1 MFLRVFFKKRE
12 FIQKLKE
19 LKDTHPKPM
28 PSLHEVISNHQ
39 SARVADGFHDG
50 KAKATGAFAPTFLV
64 ESVEDVLT
72 VEGHG

>member
-1 MFLRVFFKKRE
+1 MNLKKESFCEFFLKK
-12 FIQKLKE
+12 
-19 LKDTHPKPM
+19 DHKPM

-64 ESVEDVLT
+64 EPVEDVLT